1 MQLIKFFILLTAF
14 SRDML
19 NNSLLHG
26 KGKGKQSGQT
36 SLRSSS
42 KQNKYLRQCKTQ
54 ILNKQNEPVNLK

>member
-1 MQLIKFFILLTAF
+1 
-14 SRDML
+14 ML

-42 KQNKYLRQCKTQ
+42 KQNKYLRQSKTQ